1 MTREQYED
9 AYRIAWQKQAKLDKE
24 VNPTLKLRQKP
35 IKSVGGSKEGGAR
48 GGRSNRP
55 RPFVSLS

>member
-24 VNPTLKLRQKP
+24 INPTLKLRQKP
-35 IKSVGGSKEGGAR
+35 MKSVGGSKEGGAR
-48 GGRSNRP
+48 GGKANRP